1 MQRLTINLPNEIAT
15 QLKEAA
21 DKIGVKPEDLLI
33 SSLQE
38 KLATLDAD
46 FNDAMKRVLKK
57 NAELYRRLA
66 R

>member
-1 MQRLTINLPNEIAT
+1 MKRLTISLPNEIAT

-21 DKIGVKPEDLLI
+21 DRIGVKPEDLLL

-46 FNDAMKRVLKK
+46 FNEAMKHVLTK